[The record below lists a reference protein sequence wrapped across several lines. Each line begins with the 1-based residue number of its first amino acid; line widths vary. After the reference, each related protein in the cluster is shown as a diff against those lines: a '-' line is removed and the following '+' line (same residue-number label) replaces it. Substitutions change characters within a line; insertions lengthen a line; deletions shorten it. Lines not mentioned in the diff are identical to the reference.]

1 MRLIL
6 TALIIF
12 IAGVIVY
19 TVLPMGTDTVNAEEG
34 TPIVAVQIP
43 SELGEIAMI
52 GKRGFDTKCSSCHG
66 ENAVGKNGVAPPL
79 IHKIYEPSHHG
90 DESFQR
96 AVAMGVRL
104 IGLSSMFGHINSLHL
119 YSPQNLNSYKCHEP
133 QQHLF
138 LIEPAVL
145 PLSVPALYS
154 LATEIGLNQRQLPVP

>member
-12 IAGVIVY
+12 IVGVILY

-43 SELGEIAMI
+43 TELSEIAMI

-90 DESFQR
+90 AESFQR
-96 AVAMGVRL
+96 AVAMGVRAHHWKFGNMPA
-104 IGLSSMFGHINSLHL
+104 IDGLTRADVKAI
-119 YSPQNLNSYKCHEP
+119 
-133 QQHLF
+133 
-138 LIEPAVL
+138 
-145 PLSVPALYS
+145 
-154 LATEIGLNQRQLPVP
+154 TEYVRELQRYNNID